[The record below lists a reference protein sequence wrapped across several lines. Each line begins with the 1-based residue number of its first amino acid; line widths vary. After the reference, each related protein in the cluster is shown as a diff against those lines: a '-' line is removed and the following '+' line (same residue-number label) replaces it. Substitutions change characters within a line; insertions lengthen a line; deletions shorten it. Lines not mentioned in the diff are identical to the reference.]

1 MLEVNRYI
9 AEQIKTEINSV
20 VQAEHYFMVLLL
32 LFAEFEVE
40 QQLNLVELEQ
50 HLAKSEVAES
60 EAVEP
65 DMAESDVAESE
76 VYYAMD
82 LIGPEI
88 EKLQY

>member
-1 MLEVNRYI
+1 
-9 AEQIKTEINSV
+9 
-20 VQAEHYFMVLLL
+20 MVLLL

>member
-1 MLEVNRYI
+1 
-9 AEQIKTEINSV
+9 
-20 VQAEHYFMVLLL
+20 
-32 LFAEFEVE
+32 
-40 QQLNLVELEQ
+40 LEQ

-88 EKLQY
+88 EKLQYWHFVEVEPEKVQHLLQSEH